1 MYKKSLKINA
11 GLKLIISSVLMVLA
25 ILSLA
30 SIKMLNYKLRLLTY
44 AYKSSSLS
52 GNLIARN
59 LPDIA
64 CIILLIVSLVA
75 FLIYLFNKQ
84 RYFFAVSLLVFL
96 CACMNIAEDLF
107 LMSPVNNTFMGIPLS
122 ESCCSYLFTSSIFLF
137 VGISLLESSKIG
149 RYISIG
155 LISILILYSF
165 KAASTFIAGFLILIL
180 EISEKTY
187 DKRTII
193 LNIISVLNNM
203 LYPMI
208 TIYLFKIYN
217 HRVPIFKSQATDSS
231 YRLVSARWSKNKNL
245 GDKDRQD
252 KHEGGYGGHKLI
264 IFIIVIS
271 IICGLLN
278 LYAGYITDIKV
289 LEALMLPHSYRSFL
303 NFSIALLGI
312 LSYDLFHACDTH
324 IPANK

>member
-11 GLKLIISSVLMVLA
+11 GLKLIMSSVLMVLA

-52 GNLIARN
+52 DNLIARN

-64 CIILLIVSLVA
+64 CIILLILSLVA
-75 FLIYLFNKQ
+75 FCVYLFNKKT
-84 RYFFAVSLLVFL
+84 YFFTVSLLVFL

-107 LMSPVNNTFMGIPLS
+107 LMSPVNNTLMGIPLS

-137 VGISLLESSKIG
+137 VGISLLEGSKIG

-180 EISEKTY
+180 EITEKTC
-187 DKRTII
+187 DKRTFI

-217 HRVPIFKSQATDSS
+217 YRVPIFKSQATDSS
-231 YRLVSARWSKNKNL
+231 YRLVAARWSKNKNL
-245 GDKDRQD
+245 GDSQD
-252 KHEGGYGGHKLI
+252 KHEGGYGGHRLI
-264 IFIIVIS
+264 VFIIVIS

-278 LYAGYITDIKV
+278 LYTGYITDKKV
-289 LEALMLPHSYRSFL
+289 LEALILPHSYRSFL

>member
-11 GLKLIISSVLMVLA
+11 GLKLIMSSVLMVLA
-25 ILSLA
+25 ILSLT

-59 LPDIA
+59 LPDMA
-64 CIILLIVSLVA
+64 CIILLILSLVA
-75 FLIYLFNKQ
+75 FRVYLFNKK
-84 RYFFAVSLLVFL
+84 RYFFTVSLLVFL

-107 LMSPVNNTFMGIPLS
+107 LMSPVNNTLMGIPLS
-122 ESCCSYLFTSSIFLF
+122 ESCCSYLLTSSIFLF
-137 VGISLLESSKIG
+137 VGISLLEGSKIG

-180 EISEKTY
+180 EITEETC
-187 DKRTII
+187 DKRTFI

-217 HRVPIFKSQATDSS
+217 YRVPIFKSQATDSS
-231 YRLVSARWSKNKNL
+231 YRLVAARWSKNKNL
-245 GDKDRQD
+245 GDSQD
-252 KHEGGYGGHKLI
+252 KHEGGYGGHRLI
-264 IFIIVIS
+264 VFIIVIS

-278 LYAGYITDIKV
+278 LYTGYITDKKV
-289 LEALMLPHSYRSFL
+289 LEALILPHSYRSFL

>member
-11 GLKLIISSVLMVLA
+11 GLKLIMSSVLMVLA

-64 CIILLIVSLVA
+64 CIILLILSLVA
-75 FLIYLFNKQ
+75 FLVYLFNKKG
-84 RYFFAVSLLVFL
+84 YFFTVSLLVFL

-107 LMSPVNNTFMGIPLS
+107 LMSPVNNTLMGIPLS

-137 VGISLLESSKIG
+137 AGISLSESSKIG

-180 EISEKTY
+180 EITEKTC
-187 DKRTII
+187 DKRIII
-193 LNIISVLNNM
+193 LNIISLLNNM

-217 HRVPIFKSQATDSS
+217 YRVPIFKSQATDSS
-231 YRLVSARWSKNKNL
+231 YRLVAARWSKNKNL
-245 GDKDRQD
+245 GDSQD
-252 KHEGGYGGHKLI
+252 KHEGGYGGHRLI
-264 IFIIVIS
+264 VFIIVIS
-271 IICGLLN
+271 IVCGLLN
-278 LYAGYITDIKV
+278 LYTGYITDKKV
-289 LEALMLPHSYRSFL
+289 LEALILPHSYRSFL